1 MSPRRRLY
9 PSRIALVAACVASMA
24 GGAALA
30 QPVQVFD
37 EAPSLEQLR
46 SIMIPE
52 SLPGAGRTI
61 VIQRP
66 DMPAPPANVQRAN
79 AQLPVPSPSG
89 PRAAERQP
97 EAVEQAAAET
107 PPAAPAHVTAAHVTP
122 AAVAKP
128 PSVGMRINFGF
139 DSAVLPES
147 AHAMMERVAEVM
159 KEAPDIK
166 VRIEGHTDAVG
177 SADYNIPL
185 SERRARSVGE
195 YLVKL
200 GIDPSRL
207 MLIGKGMADPLTA
220 NPYDPNNRR
229 VQFVRVG

>member
-9 PSRIALVAACVASMA
+9 PSRIAVVAACVASMV

-37 EAPSLEQLR
+37 QAPSLEQLR

-66 DMPAPPANVQRAN
+66 DMPAPAANVQRAN
-79 AQLPVPSPSG
+79 AEVAMPSAP
-89 PRAAERQP
+89 PARAAERRP
-97 EAVEQAAAET
+97 AAVEQAVAET
-107 PPAAPAHVTAAHVTP
+107 PPVAPARAKPAAPAN
-122 AAVAKP
+122 P
-128 PSVGMRINFGF
+128 PSVGMRINFAF
-139 DSAVLPES
+139 NSAVLPES
-147 AHAMMERVAEVM
+147 ARAMIDRVAEVM
-159 KEAPDIK
+159 KEAADIK

-177 SADYNIPL
+177 SAEYNMPL